1 MGKTGR
7 QMADMIRKAIR
18 NCEITTSEYDRIV
31 SAAEE
36 DGMIDAEE
44 RKLLNLLQ
52 EFVSDGTVKR
62 VRD

>member
-1 MGKTGR
+1 MGQTGR
-7 QMADMIRKAIR
+7 QMAEMIRKAIR

-31 SAAEE
+31 SVAEE

-44 RKLLNLLQ
+44 RKLLKLLQ